1 MSSIRAGGGRR
12 PRKFMRTKRR
22 FRVADGAEEFEA
34 IHRLDDRT
42 FVEEIP
48 QRPAN
53 PERRI
58 GEVRLLAIDAGH
70 GLSRVLSGC
79 RGLFIGLEALSQDH
93 PARWNKKTTRAA
105 VLARVLPARD
115 GVPAA
120 GTDRESGD
128 PAQPFV
134 PHAAHGRR
142 YDALTRPAASRR

>member
-1 MSSIRAGGGRR
+1 MG
-12 PRKFMRTKRR
+12 TKRR
-22 FRVADGAEEFEA
+22 FRVADSAEELEA

-48 QRPAN
+48 QHPSN

-58 GEVRLLAIDAGH
+58 GTVRLLAIDAGH
-70 GLSRVLSGC
+70 GLSRVLSGDC

-93 PARWNKKTTRAA
+93 LARWNKKTTRAA
-105 VLARVLPARD
+105 ALARVLPARD

-120 GTDRESGD
+120 GTDRDGGD
-128 PAQPFV
+128 PARPVV
-134 PHAAHGRR
+134 PSAAHGRR